1 MGIPYKFFR
10 IALFRTNYLKFFY
23 TFLTLFSLIISHN
36 AHARLSDFSVGLG
49 NLTQYIKRVQEDEAG
64 DLNSFDS
71 NLFLTTTAKLDLP
84 WKKFGFYPQFGFLF
98 PEKGR
103 DPLIKKWHY
112 YIIGDLG
119 FNIHKFQ
126 IRAGVGLYMTRIS
139 GSGGTQDLP
148 NGSSTTSFF
157 MPAKSTT
164 SRNLIANIGAHF
176 LIHRLWSG
184 SLELHAFNLEDSTDR
199 AFSYSFAFHYHF
211 GDIFKRLRRNKGE
224 SNEKPKKSIFGG
236 KKKI

>member
-1 MGIPYKFFR
+1 MKNLYSLFILFAIFFGN
-10 IALFRTNYLKFFY
+10 L
-23 TFLTLFSLIISHN
+23 
-36 AHARLSDFSVGLG
+36 AHARLSDLSVGIG
-49 NLTQYIKRVQEDEAG
+49 SSAQYVKRVQIDETG
-64 DLNSFDS
+64 KLNNFDS
-71 NLFLTTTAKLDLP
+71 NLFLTTSVKLDLP
-84 WKKFGFYPQFGFLF
+84 WKRFAIYPQLGFLF

-112 YIIGDLG
+112 YLISDLG
-119 FNIHKFQ
+119 FQIHRFV

-157 MPAKSTT
+157 MPSKSTT
-164 SRNLIANIGAHF
+164 ARNLIANVGAHF

-184 SLELHAFNLEDSTDR
+184 SLAVHAFNLEDSTDR

-211 GDIFKRLRRNKGE
+211 GDIFKRLRSKKAD
-224 SNEKPKKSIFGG
+224 SDEKPKQSIFGG
-236 KKKI
+236 KKKL